1 MQILRKVEWFDPDR
15 PANGTVFVKDDEED
29 KTVGTARV
37 VFMDGTEQKIREVIT
52 VDPDDFLIVITQ
64 EDNAQTILVTEN
76 VKFVHIEQEPYVD

>member
-1 MQILRKVEWFDPDR
+1 MNNLRKMEWYDPDR
-15 PANGTVFVKDDEED
+15 PVNGTVYVKDEEVE
-29 KTVGTARV
+29 TVGTARV

-76 VKFVHIEQEPYVD
+76 VKFVHIEQEPDVD